1 MFDSA
6 FHSFHFG
13 CKPSAF
19 PSYRNCPFDV
29 FLLLPLRFQIPLS
42 SIESPLYTHKHK
54 TTWHEWKDQERN
66 QFNPKPPPSLRVI
79 ANLLIVM
86 SVSGEN
92 CFKCFFLRARPIP
105 LPLVLSYYVR
115 GLNLLP
121 CARRL
126 CHNTSLT
133 AQHRN
138 VINNTCHFLGQYRHM
153 PGFSTSNYTAIAS
166 LHILSYS
173 LSSSDFD
180 IQWCCL
186 NFWQCCGISK

>member
-13 CKPSAF
+13 FKPSAF
-19 PSYRNCPFDV
+19 SSHRICPFEV
-29 FLLLPLRFQIPLS
+29 FLLFPLRFQIPLS

-54 TTWHEWKDQERN
+54 TTRHEWKGEERN

-115 GLNLLP
+115 GLNLMP
-121 CARRL
+121 CARRI
-126 CHNTSLT
+126 CHNTALT
-133 AQHRN
+133 AKHGN
-138 VINNTCHFLGQYRHM
+138 VINDTYHFVGQYRHM
-153 PGFSTSNYTAIAS
+153 PVLYRP
-166 LHILSYS
+166 LHCHRFLTNPLLFIIEQWFWYSVVLSK
-173 LSSSDFD
+173 L
-180 IQWCCL
+180 L
-186 NFWQCCGISK
+186 AAFWNC